1 MWILEIPKLK
11 LKIMHNFSKISW
23 MDKAKVKISQ
33 FLRKQLK
40 KLIVENMSCSVEM
53 FNFFIFFKLSL
64 CLTSFIKNL
73 KFFEGNIHNL
83 CWKLTVLIV

>member
-23 MDKAKVKISQ
+23 MDKAKVVISQ

-40 KLIVENMSCSVEM
+40 KINSKKYELLGWNV
-53 FNFFIFFKLSL
+53 
-64 CLTSFIKNL
+64 
-73 KFFEGNIHNL
+73 
-83 CWKLTVLIV
+83 